1 MQVQNKILI
10 LDEFCSVAELK
21 KRKTLQA
28 KDHVD
33 YECLMV
39 HRVRF
44 EKHLLRGFLH
54 LGLGDFVF
62 RHSLQLSGV
71 DLRAYPLIILN
82 QTNRDPEVFIK
93 YIRRHNSKCRL
104 LYQYWNTVISGTE
117 KAGFKRFLENRKRYR
132 FDVVSFDKGDCRK
145 WGFVYGPQYIPGGI
159 ERSQYQG
166 GPEVDVFFVGKD
178 KNRLDFLKKIEQE
191 LEKRQ
196 ISSKIWVLP
205 DNRKKVYQLGEKKYL
220 MAHEVPHQEVIRQD
234 QKSRAILDVVQ
245 NKQAGLTWRA
255 IEALLLQKKLIT
267 TFEDIKDYDFYRKE
281 NIFIWGKDDL
291 AGLKTF
297 IDSPYQPVEKE
308 IMEQYTFEGWLKTL
322 YRTMHW
328 DVRELERKS

>member
-1 MQVQNKILI
+1 MQVQNEILI

-33 YECLMV
+33 YGCLMV

-117 KAGFKRFLENRKRYR
+117 KAGFKQFLENRKRYR

-166 GPEVDVFFVGKD
+166 GAGSRCVFC
-178 KNRLDFLKKIEQE
+178 
-191 LEKRQ
+191 
-196 ISSKIWVLP
+196 W
-205 DNRKKVYQLGEKKYL
+205 
-220 MAHEVPHQEVIRQD
+220 
-234 QKSRAILDVVQ
+234 
-245 NKQAGLTWRA
+245 
-255 IEALLLQKKLIT
+255 
-267 TFEDIKDYDFYRKE
+267 
-281 NIFIWGKDDL
+281 
-291 AGLKTF
+291 
-297 IDSPYQPVEKE
+297 
-308 IMEQYTFEGWLKTL
+308 
-322 YRTMHW
+322 
-328 DVRELERKS
+328 ER